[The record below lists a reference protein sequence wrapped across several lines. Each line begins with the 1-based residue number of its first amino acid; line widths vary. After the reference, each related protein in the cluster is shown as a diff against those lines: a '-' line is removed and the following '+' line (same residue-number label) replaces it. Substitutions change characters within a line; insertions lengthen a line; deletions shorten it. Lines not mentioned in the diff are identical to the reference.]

1 MEKYLKKGHDG
12 NYVFD
17 WDSPELQEQVKG
29 TIEFLTKGCSCK
41 KKGCKTNQCGYRKTG
56 RHCGPGFDCHGCT
69 NLFEGTN
76 SDHEDP
82 DEQSDA
88 ESEETDQEDQNSECS
103 SSSEDEEED
112 GIETEMITDTF
123 DQLMLEQLD
132 MT

>member
-1 MEKYLKKGHDG
+1 MQ
-12 NYVFD
+12 N
-17 WDSPELQEQVKG
+17 
-29 TIEFLTKGCSCK
+29 
-41 KKGCKTNQCGYRKTG
+41 KGCKTNQCGYRKTG
-56 RHCGPGFDCHGCT
+56 RHCGSWFDCHGCT
-69 NLFEGTN
+69 NLFEGTD

-88 ESEETDQEDQNSECS
+88 ESEETDQEGLNSECS